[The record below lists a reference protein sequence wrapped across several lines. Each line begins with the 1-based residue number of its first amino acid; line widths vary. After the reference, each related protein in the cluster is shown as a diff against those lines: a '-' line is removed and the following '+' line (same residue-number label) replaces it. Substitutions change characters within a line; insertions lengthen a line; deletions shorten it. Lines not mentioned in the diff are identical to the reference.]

1 VAIVLHK
8 TEYVLDHLSAS
19 ASHEPES
26 KSGKGQSSVG
36 KRSALSESV
45 EIYKLKKQEESEKDR
60 KVKGSMSEPYRSR
73 NAIPSDYKLVCKARP
88 EERRAE
94 QGTACC
100 FK

>member
-1 VAIVLHK
+1 M
-8 TEYVLDHLSAS
+8 
-19 ASHEPES
+19 
-26 KSGKGQSSVG
+26 
-36 KRSALSESV
+36 
-45 EIYKLKKQEESEKDR
+45 KKQEESEKGR

-88 EERRAE
+88 EERKAE